1 MKENDPVAGLISLFE
16 DSFNS
21 GEFIKMTLAKPTGSE
36 HSPMN
41 VFIRPV
47 KIKNQLRL
55 SFVSRYQ
62 TRDVTQNLDLKEA
75 TSQLRKLLGNDFL
88 HAALFTQNNDA
99 QLLFNKKR
107 KPRLLLGKPTQ
118 QSPEVFSHDRI
129 KRRLINPEGVKWLQQ
144 LGITDENFRIIPSMQ
159 DKFRQINK
167 YIELLDPMFAD
178 ANTTDEIHIADM
190 GSGKGYLTF
199 GLYHHL
205 AKNLG
210 LNVTVSGIE
219 IREDLVVKCNA
230 IASDSGYENLQFV
243 RGSIAGFHPER
254 LDMLVALHACDTA
267 TDDAITA
274 GIRAGARFIV
284 VAPCCHKQVRKA
296 MQPTETLKPAL
307 KHGIFAERQAELITD
322 AIRALI
328 LEKYGYQTKAVEFI
342 STEHT
347 PKNVM
352 IIGVRKSK
360 NVDKSNISAQIHHLK
375 NLYGIDH
382 HYLETCLEGY

>member
-1 MKENDPVAGLISLFE
+1 MKENDPVTSLISLFE

-21 GEFIKMTLAKPTGSE
+21 GEFIKMTLAKPTGSDA
-36 HSPMN
+36 SPLN
-41 VFIRPV
+41 IFIRPV

-62 TRDVTQNLDLKEA
+62 TRDITQNLDLKEA
-75 TSQLRKLLGNDFL
+75 VLQFQKLLGNDFL
-88 HAALFTQNNDA
+88 HAALFTQRNDA
-99 QLLFNKKR
+99 QLLYNKKR
-107 KPRLLLGKPTQ
+107 KPRLLLAKPTQ
-118 QSPEVFSHDRI
+118 QAPEVFLHDRI
-129 KRRLINPEGVKWLQQ
+129 KRRLINPGGVKWLQQ
-144 LGITDENFRIIPSMQ
+144 LGITDENFEIIPRMQ

-167 YIELLDPMFAD
+167 YIELLDPMFAHVK
-178 ANTTDEIHIADM
+178 TEDEFHIADM

-243 RGSIAGFHPER
+243 RGSIAGFHPQK

-267 TDDAITA
+267 TDDAIA
-274 GIRAGARFIV
+274 GGICAGARFIV
-284 VAPCCHKQVRKA
+284 VAPCCHKQVRKT
-296 MQPTETLKPAL
+296 MQPPETLKPAL

-328 LEKYGYQTKAVEFI
+328 LEKYGYQTKVVEFI

-352 IIGVRKSK
+352 IIGVRKDK
-360 NVDKSNISAQIHHLK
+360 NVDKSGISAQIHHLK
-375 NLYGIDH
+375 NLYGIEH
-382 HYLETCLEGY
+382 HYLETCMEGY